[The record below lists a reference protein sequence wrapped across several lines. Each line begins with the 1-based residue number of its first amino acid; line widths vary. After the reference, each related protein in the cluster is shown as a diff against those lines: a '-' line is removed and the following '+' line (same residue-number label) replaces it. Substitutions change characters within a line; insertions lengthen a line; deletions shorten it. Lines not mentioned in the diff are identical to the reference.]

1 MANQTDSIFQSDME
15 IKRSIPGQW
24 QSISSLISPQIPAV
38 DFGEIKGQYLA
49 KRVLEIAAA
58 GSHHTML
65 IGPTGSGKTMFIKA
79 LPSILPEKK

>member
-65 IGPTGSGKTMFIKA
+65 IGLLPAPCASPLRHFA
-79 LPSILPEKK
+79 LFTAL